1 MYWDKL
7 LKNKKFNLSDFR
19 NTRKNNIFAN
29 WNPYKRG
36 LTYHNYLIYNFIN
49 LFPKKEFLKFHKRL
63 GNTNIGNPPGIMFSK
78 RKVTFDDCWS
88 VEELFF
94 LKDKIRKNSN
104 ILEIGPGYGRT
115 AHAIINSFDIKVYF
129 VIDLKLTL
137 KLTKKYLKKVLSKK
151 NFEKVKFICFEDF
164 DFNQN
169 KFDKMISYSLE
180 KKNKFKKFDLILN
193 IDSFGEMEP
202 FLIKR
207 YLNFFE
213 NLTKN
218 FYFKNTVAKYKPCDL
233 VDHLNGKKIPP
244 AYNLKLNLQKNVI
257 NVFDD
262 VKIKKYSYKTAT
274 LYNPNRKKFN
284 FILKTS
290 QLINYYCQFFYF
302 LKKN

>member
-115 AHAIINSFDIKVYF
+115 AHAIINSFDIRVYF

-244 AYNLKLNLQKNVI
+244 AYNLKLNLQKKVI

>member
-115 AHAIINSFDIKVYF
+115 AHAIINSFDIRVYF

-180 KKNKFKKFDLILN
+180 KKKQI
-193 IDSFGEMEP
+193 
-202 FLIKR
+202 
-207 YLNFFE
+207 
-213 NLTKN
+213 
-218 FYFKNTVAKYKPCDL
+218 
-233 VDHLNGKKIPP
+233 
-244 AYNLKLNLQKNVI
+244 
-257 NVFDD
+257 
-262 VKIKKYSYKTAT
+262 
-274 LYNPNRKKFN
+274 
-284 FILKTS
+284 
-290 QLINYYCQFFYF
+290 
-302 LKKN
+302 

>member
-49 LFPKKEFLKFHKRL
+49 LFPKKKFLKFHKRL

-213 NLTKN
+213 NITKN

-244 AYNLKLNLQKNVI
+244 AYNLKLNLQKKVI

-290 QLINYYCQFFYF
+290 QLINYYCQSFYF

>member
-1 MYWDKL
+1 VYWDKL

-213 NLTKN
+213 NITKN

-244 AYNLKLNLQKNVI
+244 AYNLKLNLQKKVI

-290 QLINYYCQFFYF
+290 QLINYYCQSFYF

>member
-262 VKIKKYSYKTAT
+262 VKIKKYSYKAAT

>member
-1 MYWDKL
+1 VYWDKL

-63 GNTNIGNPPGIMFSK
+63 GNTNIGNPPSIMFSK

-262 VKIKKYSYKTAT
+262 VKIKKYSYKAAT

>member
-115 AHAIINSFDIKVYF
+115 AHAIINSFDIRVYF

-244 AYNLKLNLQKNVI
+244 AYNLKLNLQKKVI

-290 QLINYYCQFFYF
+290 QLINYYCQSFYF

>member
-7 LKNKKFNLSDFR
+7 IKNKKFNLSDFR
-19 NTRKNNIFAN
+19 NTRKNNFFAN

-115 AHAIINSFDIKVYF
+115 AHAIINSFDIRVYF

-244 AYNLKLNLQKNVI
+244 AYNLKLNLQKKVI

-290 QLINYYCQFFYF
+290 QLINYYCQSFYF